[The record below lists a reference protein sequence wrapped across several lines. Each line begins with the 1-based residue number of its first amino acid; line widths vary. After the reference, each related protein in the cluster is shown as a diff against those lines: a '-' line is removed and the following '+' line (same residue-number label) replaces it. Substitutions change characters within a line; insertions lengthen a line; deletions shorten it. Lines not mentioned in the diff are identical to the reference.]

1 MSCCS
6 LKTSCSGSAE
16 ILTPVGNDRL
26 YPLDLGCSD
35 SKTPDVC
42 GLETGRNIARH
53 RVKRGMVLFWEN
65 SAIVRTEAGRGI
77 KRGQRELDGAQAEI
91 SICRALSTKPY
102 GELYRRKI
110 RKNIEI

>member
-35 SKTPDVC
+35 SKSPDVC
-42 GLETGRNIARH
+42 GLEAGRNIARH
-53 RVKRGMVLFWEN
+53 GIKHGRVSWKNF
-65 SAIVRTEAGRGI
+65 AIARTEAERGM
-77 KRGQRELDGAQAEI
+77 KRGQRNLDRAQAEI
-91 SICRALSTKPY
+91 SICRALIY
-102 GELYRRKI
+102 
-110 RKNIEI
+110 